1 MVKPTGPV
9 KPVENSVVRRQ
20 VESGAAVK
28 QSPASAQAARGGR
41 CGGPSLLPLRS

>member
-9 KPVENSVVRRQ
+9 KPVENSVVRCQ

-28 QSPASAQAARGGR
+28 RSLASAQAARGGR